1 MQKLRDDNGS
11 GLVTIPKNFLERD
24 DVFDD
29 DGEVPDEQN
38 LTVDRL
44 GERTY
49 VVRLVDDGHY
59 PDLIECE
66 EIERLAAQRI
76 LQIDSLAR
84 DLRAD

>member
-11 GLVTIPKNFLERD
+11 GLVTIPKDFLERD

-29 DGEVPDEQN
+29 GEVPEQQN

-59 PDLIECE
+59 PELTECE

-76 LQIDSLAR
+76 LQEGSLGQR
-84 DLRAD
+84 PRAD